1 MNASAE
7 RIQGGHVV
15 TRLGRTIRG
24 AAGMRV
30 HIMSQ
35 RIWLVLVVGT
45 VLVVTAGTGWAEQTG
60 STTLHIDTGG
70 FPAAAG
76 TPVSNGVPFPMGAVA
91 TTDHLR
97 LETLQ
102 GAQLSANYRSL
113 VTWPDGS
120 VKSALISFVPAPSGD
135 TYPDVVLQYG
145 PSVSHAAIGA
155 AQVAQDA
162 STLTITTDML
172 KLQFSKTRFSVL
184 EQAWTDVNGDGA
196 FDAGEQWLTAPADL
210 VVVDKKTG
218 RTFRGSLWTS
228 ADAYAPRLIETGPQK
243 VTILLDGRVKGVD
256 GGLTAD
262 GDPTLVQ
269 AKVWLTVNAGSP
281 LIHLQTTVIDTK
293 YRPTEQF
300 TAKVMELSGI
310 SLDIPTQVTNAAY
323 AAGGDGATVHQGS
336 VGTQAVLFQDADATF
351 NSSFTYNFFYSGVGA
366 GSKAPGWMDV
376 SMTGRGATLGLRDF
390 WQTFPH
396 KLEAN
401 GSGLLR
407 INFLPTDS
415 SHTFWTVFP
424 GVGKTYEGFLDL
436 HAGGYAT
443 TVRRR
448 AELTL
453 EHPLLVADPAWYS
466 VTEAFGPISP
476 PSSVTTYWEA
486 KMDKQYNC
494 TVLQQGCSGWP
505 KVYGQRDFGDY
516 QFGFG
521 TDSQGKTFPNYGDE
535 HYEDPHG
542 FLLQFVRT
550 SDRRWF
556 DHAAAGARH
565 HYDLDV
571 MHVKSSRYYGFP
583 QGKMHWH
590 GSGEHEGST
599 IELGHVVPGGLDEY
613 YMLTGDPRALEVAR
627 EQGDWV
633 EAWARSGGGRIAPE
647 LPSDSPGLDEYER
660 PTAWTLYTALKSY
673 EATGDP
679 KYLEAASILVQNTI
693 DWWKWPQ
700 DHIVFDPG
708 RQLDLTQSPQSQAL
722 FYQRSD
728 WTQGTG
734 YPLPT
739 LRVDNCS
746 QTSAPLNNY
755 PYQTHAPIAWMS
767 GLLQNSLIRYY
778 WTLQRLGGTYTKTV
792 NYRGQSVPLNIDS
805 ATMREMLIQ
814 LANMIADYTYLGGS
828 PTDHSKYPWLSNIS
842 RRHFV
847 YSVCPERDP
856 SLGNGGQYLAYSFA
870 FVSEFTQDQVSSRWQ
885 ANWPQMQ
892 KRLRDIALEQ
902 YKVIVVERDYADTSY
917 GGVGDMWSMPYAVK
931 ELESLGLLDNLPTTT
946 TPPPAPSGG
955 GTTPPP
961 APAATSLPPYRVT
974 VLNGGSP
981 ILTNPIVDL
990 GLVVPSAAVQVNIST
1005 TGFGQDIW
1013 QQIVPEIHGIGF
1025 SPTPGTKTLYLQFR
1039 DGANT
1044 VLASLVKYFVLVLPG
1059 FVGDVSLTLNE
1070 ADDTFVYS
1078 DMPDSNFASR
1088 PVISAGRYEVGYNYT
1103 GLLQFAMPRLPAGV
1117 AATVKNAALDVYYS
1131 DNSRNVSQAL
1141 TPYEPTAAW
1150 NEDAVTWAN
1159 QPARA
1164 STALGSAVIFPNR
1177 SGINQWKTFALDA
1190 AAVQHWVQDPTSS
1203 HGIMLTGDGTPG
1215 MTSLEMRTSETV
1227 NPTQDIRPR
1236 LALTLTVTSS
1246 DTTPPVI
1253 SGAQAVSVGET
1264 GATIQWTT
1272 DEDADGFVE
1281 YGPTTAYGQTGP
1293 LQAVRSTTH
1302 AVPLTGLTAKILYHA
1317 RIASKDAFGNAA
1329 TSSDLTFTTTGPMP
1343 GDVNRDSQVTLA
1355 DVPGLVSQ
1363 LIGTSPVTLDTAD
1376 VNGDGR
1382 LSITDLQALI
1392 ARL

>member
-1 MNASAE
+1 MNTSAE

-30 HIMSQ
+30 QMMSQ
-35 RIWLVLVVGT
+35 RVWWVLVVGT
-45 VLVVTAGTGWAEQTG
+45 VLVVRASTGWAEQTG
-60 STTLHIDTGG
+60 RITLRIDTGG
-70 FPAAAG
+70 FPAAVG
-76 TPVSNGVPFPMGAVA
+76 TPVSSGVPFPMGAVA

-102 GAQLSANYRSL
+102 GTQLAANYRSL

-120 VKSALISFVPAPSGD
+120 VKSALISFVPAPSGA

-145 PSVSHAAIGA
+145 PAVSHATTGA
-155 AQVAQDA
+155 VQVTQDA

-184 EQAWTDVNGDGA
+184 EQAWTDVNGDGI
-196 FDAGEQWLTAPADL
+196 FDASEQWLIAPADL

-218 RTFRGSLWTS
+218 RTFKGSLWTS
-228 ADAYAPRLIETGPQK
+228 GDGYAPRLIETGPQK

-262 GDPTLVQ
+262 GDPTLVE
-269 AKVWLTVNAGSP
+269 AKVWLTINAGSP
-281 LIHLQTTVIDTK
+281 LIHLETTVVDTK

-300 TAKVMELSGI
+300 TANVMELSGI

-323 AAGGDGATVHQGS
+323 AVGGDGAIVYQGS

-351 NSSFTYNFFYSGVGA
+351 NASFTYNFFYNGVGA

-407 INFLPTDS
+407 LNFVPTDS
-415 SHTFWTVFP
+415 SHTLWTVYP

-436 HAGGYAT
+436 HAGGYT
-443 TVRRR
+443 TAVRQR
-448 AELTL
+448 AELML
-453 EHPLLVADPAWYS
+453 KRPILVADPVWYAT
-466 VTEAFGPISP
+466 TEAFGPISP
-476 PSSVTTYWEA
+476 PSSVTTHWEA
-486 KMDKQYNC
+486 KMDQQYNC

-516 QFGFG
+516 QLGFG
-521 TDSQGKTFPNYGDE
+521 TDSLGKTFPNYGDE

-542 FLLQFVRT
+542 FLLQFGRT

-571 MHVKSSRYYGFP
+571 MHTQNSRYPGLP
-583 QGKMHWH
+583 AGMIHWH
-590 GSGEHEGST
+590 GSTQHEGST

-633 EAWARSGGGRIAPE
+633 ETWARSGGGRVAPE
-647 LPSDSPGLDEYER
+647 QPGESPGLTEYER
-660 PTAWTLYTALKSY
+660 PTAWTLHTAMKSY

-700 DHIVFDPG
+700 DHIVFDSTKP
-708 RQLDLTQSPQSQAL
+708 LDLTQSPQSQAI

-805 ATMREMLIQ
+805 ATIREMLIQ
-814 LANMIADYTYLGGS
+814 MVNMLADYTYLGA
-828 PTDHSKYPWLSNIS
+828 PKYPSKYPWLSTVGY
-842 RRHFV
+842 RYFV

-856 SLGNGGQYLAYSFA
+856 SVGNGGQYLAYSFSYVSA
-870 FVSEFTQDQVSSRWQ
+870 FPQSQVSSRWQ
-885 ANWPQMQ
+885 AAWPQLIA
-892 KRLRDIALEQ
+892 KWRDIALEQ
-902 YKVIVVERDYADTSY
+902 YKVIVVERNYADTSY
-917 GGVGDMWSMPYAVK
+917 GGVGDMWSMPYAVT
-931 ELESLGLLDNLPTTT
+931 ELASLGLLNNLTPTS
-946 TPPPAPSGG
+946 PPPPSGG
-955 GTTPPP
+955 GTPP
-961 APAATSLPPYRVT
+961 PAATSLPPYRVT
-974 VLNGGSP
+974 VLNDN
-981 ILTNPIVDL
+981 NPIVTTPVIDL
-990 GLVVPSAAVQVNIST
+990 QLVAPSEATDVNVSE
-1005 TGFGQDIW
+1005 TGFGQGAW
-1013 QQIVPEIHGIGF
+1013 QQVVPQLHGITL
-1025 SPTPGTKTLYLQFR
+1025 TPNAGAKKLYVQFR
-1039 DGANT
+1039 NTTGAI
-1044 VLASLVKYFVLVLPG
+1044 LASLEKYLVLLQPG
-1059 FVGDVSLTLNE
+1059 FIGDVSLTLNE

-1078 DMPDSNFASR
+1078 NMPDSNFASR
-1088 PVISAGRYEVGYNYT
+1088 PVISAGRYDIGYDYL
-1103 GLLQFAMPRLPAGV
+1103 GLLQFTMPRLPVGV
-1117 AATVKNAALDVYYS
+1117 KATVKNAALNVYYS

-1150 NEDAVTWAN
+1150 NEDLVTWATR
-1159 QPARA
+1159 PALA
-1164 STALGSAVIFPNR
+1164 ATALGSTVVFPNR
-1177 SGINQWKTFALDA
+1177 SGINQWNTFSLN
-1190 AAVQHWVQDPTSS
+1190 AAVVQRWIQDPTSS
-1203 HGIMLTGDGTPG
+1203 HGITLTGDGTPG
-1215 MTSLEMRTSETV
+1215 MTSLEIVSSEVV
-1227 NPTQDIRPR
+1227 NPTQDLRPR
-1236 LALTLTVTSS
+1236 LVLTLTVSS
-1246 DTTPPVI
+1246 IDTTPPVI
-1253 SGAQAVSVGET
+1253 SGAQAVNVGET
-1264 GATIQWTT
+1264 TATIQWTT
-1272 DEDADGFVE
+1272 DKDADGLVE
-1281 YGPTTAYGQTGP
+1281 YGPTTAYGLSGP
-1293 LQAVRSTTH
+1293 LQTTRSMIH
-1302 AVPLTGLTAKILYHA
+1302 AVQLTGLTARALYHA
-1317 RIASKDAFGNAA
+1317 RITSRDAFGNTA
-1329 TSSDLTFTTTGPMP
+1329 TSPDLSFTTTGPIR
-1343 GDVNRDSQVTLA
+1343 GDINRDGLVTLA
-1355 DVPGLVSQ
+1355 DVPGLISQ
-1363 LIGTSPVTLDTAD
+1363 LLGTSPVTLDTAD

-1382 LSITDLQALI
+1382 LTITDLQALI
-1392 ARL
+1392 AKL